1 MFKLGYMGENIIYR
15 DRPETNQKKQKNN
28 NNNNPLKKKPN
39 NNKNNENI
47 PLDKIK
53 LPSLYC

>member
-28 NNNNPLKKKPN
+28 NNNKATPPFQKK
-39 NNKNNENI
+39 I
-47 PLDKIK
+47 P
-53 LPSLYC
+53 S